1 MCEFCSFD
9 EDGWAVSK
17 EKQLNLGVL
26 GKTTLGLD
34 FTKKAIYAS
43 LCSNETP
50 LSGEVKVKVN
60 YCPMCGRKLVEE

>member
-1 MCEFCSFD
+1 MCKFCNFD

-17 EKQLNLGVL
+17 EKKINLGVL

-34 FTKKAIYAS
+34 FSKKAIYAS
-43 LCSNETP
+43 LCSDEIS

-60 YCPMCGRKLVEE
+60 YCPVCGRRLKDV